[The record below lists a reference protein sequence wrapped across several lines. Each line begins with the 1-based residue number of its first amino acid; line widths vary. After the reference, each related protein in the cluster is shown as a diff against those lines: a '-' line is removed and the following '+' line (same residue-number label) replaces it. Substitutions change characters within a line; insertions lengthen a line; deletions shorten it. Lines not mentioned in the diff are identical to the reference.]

1 MTPAR
6 IEEILYNSEV
16 ALRAVDLEVS
26 TLRAMPNR
34 DGGAGS
40 TSLAW
45 GTDASTGSAAEG

>member
-26 TLRAMPNR
+26 TLRAVPAR
-34 DGGAGS
+34 DGTSGSLSWGSEASGGAVS
-40 TSLAW
+40 EA
-45 GTDASTGSAAEG
+45 

>member
-26 TLRAMPNR
+26 TLRAVPGLE
-34 DGGAGS
+34 GG
-40 TSLAW
+40 TSLSW
-45 GTDASTGSAAEG
+45 ASEGSSGVVSEG

>member
-26 TLRAMPNR
+26 TLRAVPSR
-34 DGGAGS
+34 EGAGA
-40 TSLAW
+40 SLSW
-45 GTDASTGSAAEG
+45 GGEGSAGVVSEG